1 MSHFSFRESS
11 KPLSPQKASLMVELE
26 ETKRS
31 LAQKEENIRQMME
44 RLQRLEQF
52 QDKQNQEKRWEPRRE
67 T

>member
-1 MSHFSFRESS
+1 
-11 KPLSPQKASLMVELE
+11 MVELE